1 MTNKSKYNQA
11 FMISFSIEESVL
23 SGNLEYQQIEE
34 WDSIGHMGLV
44 AELET
49 IFDIS
54 LDFNDIVDLSSYNKG
69 MELLSANYGVVF

>member
-69 MELLSANYGVVF
+69 MELLSANYGIVF